1 MLTPLKKSI
10 NRVVI
15 AGGGTAG
22 WLAAS
27 LLKKLLG
34 QAIEIT
40 LVESEAIGTVG
51 VGEATIPPIRL
62 VNQVLGIDEAQFIH
76 DTKATVKL
84 AIRFENW
91 KTKGECY
98 YHTFG
103 APGRSM
109 AFCHFHHY
117 WVKARQQGLKNDLWD
132 YDLNYLAAE
141 AGKFAQINAKDP
153 VLELPFAYHF
163 DASLYAQY
171 LRKLSEQM
179 GVVRVEGK
187 IARVQRCNDSGY
199 IQALH
204 LESGEV
210 IDGDLFIDCTGFK
223 GLLIEGALG
232 AGYDDW
238 SHLLPCDSALAVPS
252 ERHEKTAPYTRSI
265 AHDAGWQW
273 RIPLQHRNGNGHVYS
288 SRYIS
293 DDQAC
298 DTLLSNLDTKPLG
311 DPKLIKFTTGR
322 RRKQWYKNVVAVG
335 LSSGFLEPLES
346 TSIHLIQSAI
356 VRLIQLFPHNGVTK
370 SLIDEYNKQSE
381 LEFEQIRDFLVLHY
395 VVNERTDSAFFND
408 MRNITLPDSLA
419 HKIELFKENGVLQR
433 EQNDLFL
440 ESSWLQ
446 VLYGQGVMPK
456 DYHGLVNSVSD
467 AQLNQM
473 LTKLLELKREP
484 ITKLPSH
491 DDYINGMV
499 AKYKRSMKQVTR
511 RFSMSFCVF
520 LTHQRG
526 K

>member
-91 KTKGECY
+91 KTKGESY

-252 ERHEKTAPYTRSI
+252 ERHEQTAPYTRSI

-446 VLYGQGVMPK
+446 VLYGQGIMPK
-456 DYHGLVNSVSD
+456 DYHGLVNSVPD
-467 AQLNQM
+467 GQLNQM

-484 ITKLPSH
+484 IAKLPSH

-499 AKYKRSMKQVTR
+499 AKYKRSLM
-511 RFSMSFCVF
+511 
-520 LTHQRG
+520 
-526 K
+526 

>member
-1 MLTPLKKSI
+1 MQDPHNKPIK
-10 NRVVI
+10 RVVI

-27 LLKKLLG
+27 LMKKVLG
-34 QAIEIT
+34 KAVDIT
-40 LVESEAIGTVG
+40 LVESEVIGTVG

-62 VNQVLGIDEAQFIH
+62 VNQVLGIDEAQFLH
-76 DTKATVKL
+76 DTKATIKL

-91 KTKGECY
+91 KTKGESY

-103 APGRSM
+103 APGKSM

-117 WVKARQQGLKNDLWD
+117 WVKARQQGLKDDLWD
-132 YDLNYLAAE
+132 FDLNYHAAE
-141 AGKFAQINAKDP
+141 AGRFAQINAKDP
-153 VLELPFAYHF
+153 VVELPFAYHF

-171 LRKLSEQM
+171 LRKLSENM
-179 GVVRVEGK
+179 GVVRKEGK
-187 IARVQRCNDSGY
+187 ISRVQRFTDSGF

-204 LESGEV
+204 LESGDVVE
-210 IDGDLFIDCTGFK
+210 GDLFVDCTGFK
-223 GLLIEGALG
+223 GLLIEEALG

-238 SHLLPCDSALAVPS
+238 SHLLPCDSAIAVPS

-293 DDQAC
+293 DEQAC

-356 VRLIQLFPHNGVTK
+356 VRLIQLFPHNGFAP
-370 SLIDEYNKQSE
+370 SLETEYNKQSE

-395 VVNERTDSAFFND
+395 TVNERTDSAFFND

-419 HKIELFKENGVLQR
+419 HKIALFKESGNLLR

-446 VLYGQGVMPK
+446 VLYGQGITPK
-456 DYHGLVNSVSD
+456 DYHGLVDSVPEV
-467 AQLNQM
+467 QLNQM
-473 LTKLLELKREP
+473 LKRLLEIKKEP
-484 ITKLPSH
+484 IAKLPTH
-491 DDYINGMV
+491 DEYINGMV
-499 AKYKRSMKQVTR
+499 AKYKRA
-511 RFSMSFCVF
+511 MS
-520 LTHQRG
+520 
-526 K
+526 

>member
-1 MLTPLKKSI
+1 MQDPHSKPIK
-10 NRVVI
+10 RVVI

-27 LLKKLLG
+27 LMKKVLG
-34 QAIEIT
+34 KAVDIT

-62 VNQVLGIDEAQFIH
+62 VNQVLGIDEAQFLH
-76 DTKATVKL
+76 DTKATIKL

-91 KTKGECY
+91 KTKGESY

-103 APGRSM
+103 APGKSM

-117 WVKARQQGLKNDLWD
+117 WVKARQQGLKDDLWD
-132 YDLNYLAAE
+132 FDLNYHAAE
-141 AGKFAQINAKDP
+141 AGRFAQINAKDP
-153 VLELPFAYHF
+153 VVELPFAYHF

-171 LRKLSEQM
+171 LRKLSENM
-179 GVVRVEGK
+179 GVVRKEGK
-187 IARVQRCNDSGY
+187 ISRVQRFTDSGF

-204 LESGEV
+204 LESGDVVE
-210 IDGDLFIDCTGFK
+210 GDLFVDCTGFK
-223 GLLIEGALG
+223 GLLIEEALG

-238 SHLLPCDSALAVPS
+238 SHLLPCDSAIAVPS

-356 VRLIQLFPHNGVTK
+356 VRLIQLFPHNGFAP
-370 SLIDEYNKQSE
+370 SLETEYNKQSE

-395 VVNERTDSAFFND
+395 TVNERTDSAFFND
-408 MRNITLPDSLA
+408 MRNTTLPDSLA
-419 HKIELFKENGVLQR
+419 HKIALFKESGNLLR

-446 VLYGQGVMPK
+446 VLYGQGITPK
-456 DYHGLVNSVSD
+456 DYHGLVDSVPEV
-467 AQLNQM
+467 QLNQM
-473 LTKLLELKREP
+473 LKRLLEIKKEP
-484 ITKLPSH
+484 IAKLPTH
-491 DDYINGMV
+491 DEYINGMV
-499 AKYKRSMKQVTR
+499 AKYKRA
-511 RFSMSFCVF
+511 MS
-520 LTHQRG
+520 
-526 K
+526 

>member
-1 MLTPLKKSI
+1 MQDPHNKPIK
-10 NRVVI
+10 RVVI

-27 LLKKLLG
+27 LMKKVLG
-34 QAIEIT
+34 KAVDIT

-62 VNQVLGIDEAQFIH
+62 VNQVLGIDEAQFLH
-76 DTKATVKL
+76 DTKATIKL

-91 KTKGECY
+91 KTKGESY

-103 APGRSM
+103 APGKSM

-117 WVKARQQGLKNDLWD
+117 WVKARQQGLKDDLWD
-132 YDLNYLAAE
+132 FDLNYHAAE
-141 AGKFAQINAKDP
+141 AGRFAQINAKDP
-153 VLELPFAYHF
+153 VVELPFAYHF

-171 LRKLSEQM
+171 LRKLSENM
-179 GVVRVEGK
+179 GVVRKEGK
-187 IARVQRCNDSGY
+187 ISRVQRFTDSGF

-204 LESGEV
+204 LERGDVVE
-210 IDGDLFIDCTGFK
+210 GDLFVDCTGFK
-223 GLLIEGALG
+223 GLLIEEALG

-238 SHLLPCDSALAVPS
+238 SHLLPCDSAIAVPS

-356 VRLIQLFPHNGVTK
+356 VRLIQLFPHNGFAP
-370 SLIDEYNKQSE
+370 SLETEYNKQSE

-395 VVNERTDSAFFND
+395 TVNERTDSAFFND

-419 HKIELFKENGVLQR
+419 HKIALFKESGNLLR

-446 VLYGQGVMPK
+446 VLYGQGITPK
-456 DYHGLVNSVSD
+456 DYHGLVDSVPEV
-467 AQLNQM
+467 QLNQM
-473 LTKLLELKREP
+473 LKRLLEIKKEP
-484 ITKLPSH
+484 IAKLPTH
-491 DDYINGMV
+491 DEYINGMV
-499 AKYKRSMKQVTR
+499 AKYKRA
-511 RFSMSFCVF
+511 MS
-520 LTHQRG
+520 
-526 K
+526 

>member
-1 MLTPLKKSI
+1 MQDPHNKPIK
-10 NRVVI
+10 RVVI

-27 LLKKLLG
+27 LMKKVLG
-34 QAIEIT
+34 KAVDIT

-62 VNQVLGIDEAQFIH
+62 VNQVLGIDEAQFLH
-76 DTKATVKL
+76 DTKATIKL

-91 KTKGECY
+91 KTKGESY

-103 APGRSM
+103 APGKSM

-117 WVKARQQGLKNDLWD
+117 WVKARQQGLKDDLWD
-132 YDLNYLAAE
+132 FDLNYHAAE
-141 AGKFAQINAKDP
+141 AGRFAQINAKDP
-153 VLELPFAYHF
+153 VVELPFAYHF

-171 LRKLSEQM
+171 LRKLSENM
-179 GVVRVEGK
+179 GVVRKEGK
-187 IARVQRCNDSGY
+187 ISRVQRFTDSGF

-204 LESGEV
+204 LERGDVVE
-210 IDGDLFIDCTGFK
+210 GDLFVDCTGFK
-223 GLLIEGALG
+223 GLLIEEALG

-238 SHLLPCDSALAVPS
+238 SHLLPCDSAIAVPS

-273 RIPLQHRNGNGHVYS
+273 RIPLQHRNGNGYVYS

-356 VRLIQLFPHNGVTK
+356 VRLIQLFPHNGFAP
-370 SLIDEYNKQSE
+370 SLETEYNKQSE

-395 VVNERTDSAFFND
+395 TVNERTDSAFFND

-419 HKIELFKENGVLQR
+419 HKIALFKESGNLLR

-446 VLYGQGVMPK
+446 VLYGQGITPK
-456 DYHGLVNSVSD
+456 DYHGLVDSVPEV
-467 AQLNQM
+467 QLNQM
-473 LTKLLELKREP
+473 LTRLLEIKKEP
-484 ITKLPSH
+484 IAKLPTH
-491 DDYINGMV
+491 DEYINGMV
-499 AKYKRSMKQVTR
+499 AKYKRA
-511 RFSMSFCVF
+511 MS
-520 LTHQRG
+520 
-526 K
+526 

>member
-1 MLTPLKKSI
+1 MQDPHNKPIK
-10 NRVVI
+10 RVVI

-27 LLKKLLG
+27 LMKKVLG
-34 QAIEIT
+34 KAVDIT

-62 VNQVLGIDEAQFIH
+62 VNQVLGIDEAQFLH
-76 DTKATVKL
+76 DTKATIKL

-91 KTKGECY
+91 KTKGESY

-103 APGRSM
+103 APGKSM

-117 WVKARQQGLKNDLWD
+117 WVKARQQGLKDDLWD
-132 YDLNYLAAE
+132 FDLNYHAAE
-141 AGKFAQINAKDP
+141 AGRFAQINAKDP
-153 VLELPFAYHF
+153 VVELPFAYHF

-171 LRKLSEQM
+171 LRKLSENM
-179 GVVRVEGK
+179 GVVRKEGK
-187 IARVQRCNDSGY
+187 ISRVQRFTDSGF

-204 LESGEV
+204 LESGDVVE
-210 IDGDLFIDCTGFK
+210 GDLFVDCTGFK
-223 GLLIEGALG
+223 GLLIEEALG

-238 SHLLPCDSALAVPS
+238 SHLLPCDSAIAVPS

-288 SRYIS
+288 SRYIN

-356 VRLIQLFPHNGVTK
+356 VRLIQLFPHNGFAP
-370 SLIDEYNKQSE
+370 SLETEYNKQSE

-395 VVNERTDSAFFND
+395 TVNERTDSAFFND

-419 HKIELFKENGVLQR
+419 HKIALFKESGNLLR

-446 VLYGQGVMPK
+446 VLYGQGITPK
-456 DYHGLVNSVSD
+456 DYHGLVNSVPEV
-467 AQLNQM
+467 QLNQM
-473 LTKLLELKREP
+473 LTRLLEIKKEP
-484 ITKLPSH
+484 IAKLPTH
-491 DDYINGMV
+491 DEYINGMV
-499 AKYKRSMKQVTR
+499 AKYKRA
-511 RFSMSFCVF
+511 MS
-520 LTHQRG
+520 
-526 K
+526 

>member
-1 MLTPLKKSI
+1 MQDPHNKPIK
-10 NRVVI
+10 RVVI

-27 LLKKLLG
+27 LMKKVLG
-34 QAIEIT
+34 KAVDIT
-40 LVESEAIGTVG
+40 LVESEVIGTVG

-62 VNQVLGIDEAQFIH
+62 VNQVLGIDEAQFLH
-76 DTKATVKL
+76 DTKATIKL

-91 KTKGECY
+91 KTKGESY

-103 APGRSM
+103 APGKSM

-117 WVKARQQGLKNDLWD
+117 WVKARQQGLKDDLWD
-132 YDLNYLAAE
+132 FDLNYHAAE
-141 AGKFAQINAKDP
+141 AGRFAQINAKDP
-153 VLELPFAYHF
+153 VVELPFAYHF

-171 LRKLSEQM
+171 LRKLSENM
-179 GVVRVEGK
+179 GVVRKEGK
-187 IARVQRCNDSGY
+187 ISRVQRFTDSGF

-204 LESGEV
+204 LERGDVVE
-210 IDGDLFIDCTGFK
+210 GDLFVDCTGFK
-223 GLLIEGALG
+223 GLLIEEALG

-238 SHLLPCDSALAVPS
+238 SHLLPCDSAIAVPS

-293 DDQAC
+293 DEQAC

-356 VRLIQLFPHNGVTK
+356 VRLIQLFPHNGFAP
-370 SLIDEYNKQSE
+370 SLETEYNKQSE

-395 VVNERTDSAFFND
+395 TVNERTDSAFFND

-419 HKIELFKENGVLQR
+419 HKIALFKESGNLLR

-446 VLYGQGVMPK
+446 VLYGQGITPK
-456 DYHGLVNSVSD
+456 DYHGLVDSVPEV
-467 AQLNQM
+467 QLNQM
-473 LTKLLELKREP
+473 LKRLLEIKKEP
-484 ITKLPSH
+484 IAKLPTH
-491 DDYINGMV
+491 DEYINGMV
-499 AKYKRSMKQVTR
+499 AKYKRA
-511 RFSMSFCVF
+511 MS
-520 LTHQRG
+520 
-526 K
+526 

>member
-1 MLTPLKKSI
+1 MHEPQNTPIK
-10 NRVVI
+10 RVVI

-27 LLKKLLG
+27 LMKKVLG
-34 QAIEIT
+34 KAVDIT
-40 LVESEAIGTVG
+40 LVESESIGTVG

-91 KTKGECY
+91 KKKGQSY

-103 APGRSM
+103 APGKSM

-117 WVKARQQGLKNDLWD
+117 WVKARQQGLSHDLWE
-132 YDLNYLAAE
+132 YDLNYHAAE
-141 AGKFAQINAKDP
+141 AGRFAQINAKDP
-153 VLELPFAYHF
+153 VVELPFAYHF

-171 LRKLSEQM
+171 LRKLSESM
-179 GVVRVEGK
+179 GVTRKEGK
-187 IARVQRCNDSGY
+187 ISRVERFTDSGF
-199 IQALH
+199 IKALH
-204 LESGEV
+204 LESAE
-210 IDGDLFIDCTGFK
+210 IIEGDLFVDCTGFK
-223 GLLIEGALG
+223 GLLIEDALG

-288 SRYIS
+288 SRYIT
-293 DDQAC
+293 DEKAC
-298 DTLLSNLDTKPLG
+298 DTLMSNLDTKPLG

-356 VRLIQLFPHNGVTK
+356 VRLIQLFPHNGFTS
-370 SLIDEYNKQSE
+370 SLEAEYNKQSE

-395 VVNERTDSAFFND
+395 SVNERTDSEFFND

-419 HKIELFKENGVLQR
+419 HKIELFKQSGNLLR

-446 VLYGQGVMPK
+446 VLYGQGIVPN
-456 DYHGLVNSVSD
+456 DYHGLVNSVADS
-467 AQLNQM
+467 QLEQM
-473 LTKLLELKREP
+473 LKSLLEIKKEP
-484 ITKLPSH
+484 VSKLPLH

-499 AKYKRSMKQVTR
+499 ARHKRSI
-511 RFSMSFCVF
+511 S
-520 LTHQRG
+520 
-526 K
+526 

>member
-1 MLTPLKKSI
+1 MQDPHNKPIK
-10 NRVVI
+10 RVVI

-27 LLKKLLG
+27 LMKKVLG
-34 QAIEIT
+34 KVVDIT

-62 VNQVLGIDEAQFIH
+62 VNQVLGIDEAQFLH
-76 DTKATVKL
+76 DTKATIKL

-91 KTKGECY
+91 KTKGESY

-103 APGRSM
+103 APGKSM

-117 WVKARQQGLKNDLWD
+117 WVKARQQGLKDDLWD
-132 YDLNYLAAE
+132 FDLNYHAAE
-141 AGKFAQINAKDP
+141 AGRFAQINAKDP
-153 VLELPFAYHF
+153 VVELPFAYHF

-171 LRKLSEQM
+171 LRKLSENM
-179 GVVRVEGK
+179 GVVRKEGK
-187 IARVQRCNDSGY
+187 ISRVQRFTDSGF

-204 LESGEV
+204 LESGDVVE
-210 IDGDLFIDCTGFK
+210 GDLFVDCTGFK
-223 GLLIEGALG
+223 GLLIEEALG

-238 SHLLPCDSALAVPS
+238 SHLLPCDSAIAVPS

-356 VRLIQLFPHNGVTK
+356 VRLIQLFPHNGFAP
-370 SLIDEYNKQSE
+370 SLETEYNKQSE

-395 VVNERTDSAFFND
+395 TVNERTDSAFFND

-419 HKIELFKENGVLQR
+419 HKIALFKESGNLLR

-446 VLYGQGVMPK
+446 VLYGQGITPK
-456 DYHGLVNSVSD
+456 DYHGLVNSVPEV
-467 AQLNQM
+467 QLNQM
-473 LTKLLELKREP
+473 LTRLLEIKKEP
-484 ITKLPSH
+484 IAKLPTH
-491 DDYINGMV
+491 DEYINGMV
-499 AKYKRSMKQVTR
+499 AKYKRA
-511 RFSMSFCVF
+511 MS
-520 LTHQRG
+520 
-526 K
+526 

>member
-1 MLTPLKKSI
+1 MQDPHNKPIK
-10 NRVVI
+10 RVVI

-27 LLKKLLG
+27 LMKKVLG
-34 QAIEIT
+34 KAVDIT

-62 VNQVLGIDEAQFIH
+62 VNQVLGIDEAQFLH
-76 DTKATVKL
+76 DTKATIKL

-91 KTKGECY
+91 KTKGESY

-103 APGRSM
+103 APGKSM

-117 WVKARQQGLKNDLWD
+117 WVKARQQGLKDDLWD
-132 YDLNYLAAE
+132 FDLNYHAAE
-141 AGKFAQINAKDP
+141 AGRFAQINAKDP
-153 VLELPFAYHF
+153 VVELPFAYHF

-171 LRKLSEQM
+171 LRKLSENM
-179 GVVRVEGK
+179 GVVRKEGK
-187 IARVQRCNDSGY
+187 ISRVQRFTDSGF

-204 LESGEV
+204 LESGDVVE
-210 IDGDLFIDCTGFK
+210 GDLFVDCTGFK
-223 GLLIEGALG
+223 GLLIEEALG

-238 SHLLPCDSALAVPS
+238 SHLLPCDSAIAVPS

-293 DDQAC
+293 GDQAC

-356 VRLIQLFPHNGVTK
+356 VRLIQLFPHNGFAP
-370 SLIDEYNKQSE
+370 SLETEYNKQSE

-395 VVNERTDSAFFND
+395 TVNERTDSAFFND

-419 HKIELFKENGVLQR
+419 HKITLFKESGNLLR

-446 VLYGQGVMPK
+446 VLYGQGITPK
-456 DYHGLVNSVSD
+456 DYHGLVDSVPEV
-467 AQLNQM
+467 QLNQM
-473 LTKLLELKREP
+473 LTRLLEIKKEP
-484 ITKLPSH
+484 IAKLPTH
-491 DDYINGMV
+491 DEYINGMV
-499 AKYKRSMKQVTR
+499 AKYKRA
-511 RFSMSFCVF
+511 MS
-520 LTHQRG
+520 
-526 K
+526 

>member
-1 MLTPLKKSI
+1 MQNPHNKPIK
-10 NRVVI
+10 RVVI

-27 LLKKLLG
+27 LMKKVLG
-34 QAIEIT
+34 KAVDIT

-62 VNQVLGIDEAQFIH
+62 VNQVLGIDEAQFLH
-76 DTKATVKL
+76 DTKATIKL

-91 KTKGECY
+91 KTKGESY

-103 APGRSM
+103 APGKSM
-109 AFCHFHHY
+109 AFCHFYHY
-117 WVKARQQGLKNDLWD
+117 WVKARQQGLKDDLWD
-132 YDLNYLAAE
+132 FDLNYHAAE
-141 AGKFAQINAKDP
+141 AGRFAQINAKDP
-153 VLELPFAYHF
+153 VVELPFAYHF

-171 LRKLSEQM
+171 LRKLSENI
-179 GVVRVEGK
+179 GVVRKEGK
-187 IARVQRCNDSGY
+187 ISRVQRFTNSGF

-204 LESGEV
+204 LESGDVVE
-210 IDGDLFIDCTGFK
+210 GDLFVDCTGFK
-223 GLLIEGALG
+223 GLLIEEALG

-238 SHLLPCDSALAVPS
+238 SHLLPCDSAIAIPS

-273 RIPLQHRNGNGHVYS
+273 RIPLQHRNGNGLVYS

-356 VRLIQLFPHNGVTK
+356 VRLIQLFPHNGFAP
-370 SLIDEYNKQSE
+370 SLETEYNKQSE

-395 VVNERTDSAFFND
+395 TVNERTDSAFFND

-419 HKIELFKENGVLQR
+419 HKITLFKESGNLLR

-446 VLYGQGVMPK
+446 VLYGQGITPK
-456 DYHGLVNSVSD
+456 DYHGLVNSVPEV
-467 AQLNQM
+467 QLNQM
-473 LTKLLELKREP
+473 LTRLLEIKKEP
-484 ITKLPSH
+484 IAKLPTH
-491 DDYINGMV
+491 DEYINGMV
-499 AKYKRSMKQVTR
+499 AKYKRT
-511 RFSMSFCVF
+511 MS
-520 LTHQRG
+520 
-526 K
+526 

>member
-1 MLTPLKKSI
+1 MQDPHNKPIK
-10 NRVVI
+10 RVVI

-27 LLKKLLG
+27 LMKKVLG
-34 QAIEIT
+34 KAVDIT

-62 VNQVLGIDEAQFIH
+62 VNQVLGIDEAQFLH
-76 DTKATVKL
+76 DTKATIKL

-91 KTKGECY
+91 KTKGKSY

-103 APGRSM
+103 APGKSM

-117 WVKARQQGLKNDLWD
+117 WVKARQQGLKDDLWD
-132 YDLNYLAAE
+132 FDLNYHAAE
-141 AGKFAQINAKDP
+141 AGRFAQINAKDP
-153 VLELPFAYHF
+153 VVELPFAYHF

-171 LRKLSEQM
+171 LRKLSENM
-179 GVVRVEGK
+179 GVVRKEGK
-187 IARVQRCNDSGY
+187 ISRVQRFTDSGF

-204 LESGEV
+204 LERGDVVE
-210 IDGDLFIDCTGFK
+210 GDLFVDCTGFK
-223 GLLIEGALG
+223 GLLIEEALG

-238 SHLLPCDSALAVPS
+238 SHLLPCDSAIAVPS

-356 VRLIQLFPHNGVTK
+356 VRLIQLFPHNGFAP
-370 SLIDEYNKQSE
+370 SLETEYNKQSE

-395 VVNERTDSAFFND
+395 TVNERTDSAFFND

-419 HKIELFKENGVLQR
+419 HKIALFKESGNLLR

-446 VLYGQGVMPK
+446 VLYGQGITPK
-456 DYHGLVNSVSD
+456 DYHGLVDSVPEV
-467 AQLNQM
+467 QLNQM
-473 LTKLLELKREP
+473 LKRLLEIKKEP
-484 ITKLPSH
+484 IAKLPTH
-491 DDYINGMV
+491 DEYINGMV
-499 AKYKRSMKQVTR
+499 AKYKRA
-511 RFSMSFCVF
+511 MS
-520 LTHQRG
+520 
-526 K
+526 

>member
-1 MLTPLKKSI
+1 MQDPHNKPIK
-10 NRVVI
+10 RVVI

-27 LLKKLLG
+27 LMKKVLG
-34 QAIEIT
+34 KAVDIT

-62 VNQVLGIDEAQFIH
+62 VNQVLGIDEAQFLH
-76 DTKATVKL
+76 DTKATIKL

-91 KTKGECY
+91 KTKGESY

-103 APGRSM
+103 VPGKSM

-117 WVKARQQGLKNDLWD
+117 WVKARQQGLKDDLWD
-132 YDLNYLAAE
+132 FDLNYHAAE
-141 AGKFAQINAKDP
+141 AGRFAQINAKDP
-153 VLELPFAYHF
+153 VVELPFAYHF

-171 LRKLSEQM
+171 LRKLSENM
-179 GVVRVEGK
+179 GVVRKEGK
-187 IARVQRCNDSGY
+187 ISRVQRFTDSGF

-204 LESGEV
+204 LESGDVVE
-210 IDGDLFIDCTGFK
+210 GDLFVDCTGFK
-223 GLLIEGALG
+223 GLLIEEALG

-238 SHLLPCDSALAVPS
+238 SHLLPCDSAIAVPS

-293 DDQAC
+293 GDQAC

-356 VRLIQLFPHNGVTK
+356 VRLIQLFPHNGFAP
-370 SLIDEYNKQSE
+370 SLETEYNKQSE

-395 VVNERTDSAFFND
+395 TVNERTDSAFFND

-419 HKIELFKENGVLQR
+419 HKIALFKESGNLLR

-446 VLYGQGVMPK
+446 VLYGQGITPK
-456 DYHGLVNSVSD
+456 DYHGLVDSVPEV
-467 AQLNQM
+467 QLNQM
-473 LTKLLELKREP
+473 LTRLLEIKKEP
-484 ITKLPSH
+484 IAKLPTH
-491 DDYINGMV
+491 DEYINGMV
-499 AKYKRSMKQVTR
+499 AKYKRA
-511 RFSMSFCVF
+511 MS
-520 LTHQRG
+520 
-526 K
+526 

>member
-1 MLTPLKKSI
+1 MQDPHNKPIK
-10 NRVVI
+10 RVVI

-27 LLKKLLG
+27 LMKKVLG
-34 QAIEIT
+34 KAVDIT

-62 VNQVLGIDEAQFIH
+62 VNQVLGIDEAQFLH
-76 DTKATVKL
+76 DTKATIKL

-91 KTKGECY
+91 KTKGESY

-103 APGRSM
+103 APGKSM

-117 WVKARQQGLKNDLWD
+117 WVKARQQGLKDDLWD
-132 YDLNYLAAE
+132 FDLNYHAAE
-141 AGKFAQINAKDP
+141 AGRFAQINAKDP
-153 VLELPFAYHF
+153 VVELPFAYHF

-171 LRKLSEQM
+171 LRKLSENM
-179 GVVRVEGK
+179 GVVRKEGK
-187 IARVQRCNDSGY
+187 ISRVQRFTDSGF

-204 LESGEV
+204 LESGDVVE
-210 IDGDLFIDCTGFK
+210 GDLFVDCTGFK
-223 GLLIEGALG
+223 GLLIEEALG

-238 SHLLPCDSALAVPS
+238 SHLLPCDSAIAVPS

-356 VRLIQLFPHNGVTK
+356 VRLIQLFPHNGFAP
-370 SLIDEYNKQSE
+370 SLETEYNKQSE

-395 VVNERTDSAFFND
+395 TVNERTDSAFFND

-419 HKIELFKENGVLQR
+419 HKIALFKESGNLLR

-446 VLYGQGVMPK
+446 VLYGQGITPK
-456 DYHGLVNSVSD
+456 DYHGLVDSVPEV
-467 AQLNQM
+467 QLNQM
-473 LTKLLELKREP
+473 LKRLLEIKKEP
-484 ITKLPSH
+484 IAKLPTH
-491 DDYINGMV
+491 DEYINGMV
-499 AKYKRSMKQVTR
+499 AKYKRA
-511 RFSMSFCVF
+511 MS
-520 LTHQRG
+520 
-526 K
+526 

>member
-1 MLTPLKKSI
+1 MQDPHNNPVK
-10 NRVVI
+10 RVVI

-27 LLKKLLG
+27 LMKKILG
-34 QAIEIT
+34 KAVDIT

-62 VNQVLGIDEAQFIH
+62 VNQVLGIDDAQFIH
-76 DTKATVKL
+76 DTKATIKL

-91 KTKGECY
+91 KKKGESY

-103 APGRSM
+103 APGKGM

-117 WVKARQQGLKNDLWD
+117 WIKARQQGLKNDIWD
-132 YDLNYLAAE
+132 FDLNYHAAE

-153 VLELPFAYHF
+153 VVELPFAYHF
-163 DASLYAQY
+163 DASLYAEY
-171 LRKLSEQM
+171 LRKLSEVM
-179 GVVRVEGK
+179 GVVRLEGK
-187 IARVQRCNDSGY
+187 ISRVQRCIDSGF

-204 LESGEV
+204 LESGEAV
-210 IDGDLFIDCTGFK
+210 EGDLFVDCTGFK

-252 ERHEKTAPYTRSI
+252 ERYDKTAPYTRSI

-293 DDQAC
+293 DDKAC
-298 DTLLSNLDTKPLG
+298 DTLMSNLDTKPLG

-346 TSIHLIQSAI
+346 TSIHLIQSAV
-356 VRLIQLFPHNGVTK
+356 VRLIQLFPHNGFAP
-370 SLIDEYNKQSE
+370 SLEAEYNKQSE

-395 VVNERTDSAFFND
+395 TVNERTDSAFFND
-408 MRNITLPDSLA
+408 MRHITLPDSLA
-419 HKIELFKENGVLQR
+419 HKIALFKESGNLLR

-446 VLYGQGVMPK
+446 VLYGQGITPK
-456 DYHGLVNSVSD
+456 DYHGLVNSIPESR
-467 AQLNQM
+467 LNQM
-473 LTKLLELKREP
+473 LTSLLEIKKEP
-484 ITKLPSH
+484 IAKLPSH
-491 DDYINGMV
+491 DEYINGMV
-499 AKYKRSMKQVTR
+499 AK
-511 RFSMSFCVF
+511 
-520 LTHQRG
+520 HQRTL

>member
-1 MLTPLKKSI
+1 MQDPHNKPIKH
-10 NRVVI
+10 VVI

-27 LLKKLLG
+27 LMKKVLG
-34 QAIEIT
+34 KAVDIT

-62 VNQVLGIDEAQFIH
+62 VNQVLGIDEAQFLH
-76 DTKATVKL
+76 DTKATIKL

-91 KTKGECY
+91 KTKGESY

-103 APGRSM
+103 APGKSM

-117 WVKARQQGLKNDLWD
+117 WVKARQQGLKDDLWD
-132 YDLNYLAAE
+132 FDLNYHAAE
-141 AGKFAQINAKDP
+141 AGRFAQINAKDP
-153 VLELPFAYHF
+153 VVELPFAYHF

-171 LRKLSEQM
+171 LRKLSENM
-179 GVVRVEGK
+179 GVVRKEGK
-187 IARVQRCNDSGY
+187 ISRVQRFTDSGF

-204 LESGEV
+204 LESGDVVE
-210 IDGDLFIDCTGFK
+210 GDLFVDCTGFK
-223 GLLIEGALG
+223 GLLIEEALG

-238 SHLLPCDSALAVPS
+238 SHLLPCDSAIAVPS

-356 VRLIQLFPHNGVTK
+356 VRLIQLFPHNGFAP
-370 SLIDEYNKQSE
+370 SLETEYNKQSE

-395 VVNERTDSAFFND
+395 TVNERTDSAFFND

-419 HKIELFKENGVLQR
+419 HKIALFKESGNLLR

-446 VLYGQGVMPK
+446 VLYGQGVTPK
-456 DYHGLVNSVSD
+456 DYHGLVNSVPEV
-467 AQLNQM
+467 QLNQM
-473 LTKLLELKREP
+473 LTRLLEIKKEP
-484 ITKLPSH
+484 IAKLPTH
-491 DDYINGMV
+491 DEYINGMV
-499 AKYKRSMKQVTR
+499 AKYKRA
-511 RFSMSFCVF
+511 MS
-520 LTHQRG
+520 
-526 K
+526 

>member
-1 MLTPLKKSI
+1 MQDPHNKPIK
-10 NRVVI
+10 RVVI

-27 LLKKLLG
+27 LMKKVLG
-34 QAIEIT
+34 KAVDIT

-62 VNQVLGIDEAQFIH
+62 VNQVLGIDEAQFLH
-76 DTKATVKL
+76 DTKATIKL

-91 KTKGECY
+91 KTKGESY

-103 APGRSM
+103 APGKSM

-117 WVKARQQGLKNDLWD
+117 WVKARQQGLKDDLWD
-132 YDLNYLAAE
+132 FDLNYHAAE
-141 AGKFAQINAKDP
+141 AGRFAQINAKDP
-153 VLELPFAYHF
+153 VVELPFAYHF

-171 LRKLSEQM
+171 LRKLSENM
-179 GVVRVEGK
+179 GVVRKEGK
-187 IARVQRCNDSGY
+187 ISRVQRFTDSGF

-204 LESGEV
+204 LERGDVVE
-210 IDGDLFIDCTGFK
+210 GDLFVDCTGFK
-223 GLLIEGALG
+223 GLLIEEALG

-238 SHLLPCDSALAVPS
+238 SHLLPCDSAIAVPS

-356 VRLIQLFPHNGVTK
+356 VRLIQLFPHNGFAP
-370 SLIDEYNKQSE
+370 SLETEYNKQSE

-395 VVNERTDSAFFND
+395 TVNERTDSAFFND
-408 MRNITLPDSLA
+408 MRNTTLPDSLA
-419 HKIELFKENGVLQR
+419 HKIALFKESGNLLR

-446 VLYGQGVMPK
+446 VLYGQGITPK
-456 DYHGLVNSVSD
+456 DYHGLVDSVPEV
-467 AQLNQM
+467 QLNQM
-473 LTKLLELKREP
+473 LKRLLEIKKEP
-484 ITKLPSH
+484 IAKLPTH
-491 DDYINGMV
+491 DEYINGMV
-499 AKYKRSMKQVTR
+499 AKYKRA
-511 RFSMSFCVF
+511 MS
-520 LTHQRG
+520 
-526 K
+526 

>member
-1 MLTPLKKSI
+1 MQDPHNKPIK
-10 NRVVI
+10 RVVI

-27 LLKKLLG
+27 LMKKVLG
-34 QAIEIT
+34 KAVDIT

-62 VNQVLGIDEAQFIH
+62 VNQVLGIDEAQFLH
-76 DTKATVKL
+76 DTKATIKL

-91 KTKGECY
+91 KTKGESY

-103 APGRSM
+103 APGKSM
-109 AFCHFHHY
+109 EFCHFHHY
-117 WVKARQQGLKNDLWD
+117 WVKARQQGLKDDLWD
-132 YDLNYLAAE
+132 FDLNYHAAE
-141 AGKFAQINAKDP
+141 AGRFAQINAKDP
-153 VLELPFAYHF
+153 VVELPFAYHF

-171 LRKLSEQM
+171 LRKLSENI
-179 GVVRVEGK
+179 GVVRKEGK
-187 IARVQRCNDSGY
+187 ISRVQRFTNSGF

-204 LESGEV
+204 LESGDVVE
-210 IDGDLFIDCTGFK
+210 GDLFVDCTGFK
-223 GLLIEGALG
+223 GLLIEEALG

-238 SHLLPCDSALAVPS
+238 SHLLPCDSAIAIPS

-356 VRLIQLFPHNGVTK
+356 VRLIQLFPHNGFAP
-370 SLIDEYNKQSE
+370 SLETEYNKQSE

-395 VVNERTDSAFFND
+395 TVNERTDSAFFND

-419 HKIELFKENGVLQR
+419 HKITLFKESGNLLR

-446 VLYGQGVMPK
+446 VLYGQGITPK
-456 DYHGLVNSVSD
+456 DYHGLVNSVPEV
-467 AQLNQM
+467 QLNQM
-473 LTKLLELKREP
+473 LTRLLEIKKEP
-484 ITKLPSH
+484 IAKLPTH
-491 DDYINGMV
+491 DEYINGMV
-499 AKYKRSMKQVTR
+499 AKYKRT
-511 RFSMSFCVF
+511 MS
-520 LTHQRG
+520 
-526 K
+526 

>member
-1 MLTPLKKSI
+1 MQDPHNKPIK
-10 NRVVI
+10 RVVI

-27 LLKKLLG
+27 LMKKVLG
-34 QAIEIT
+34 KAVDIT

-62 VNQVLGIDEAQFIH
+62 VNQVLGIDEAQFLH
-76 DTKATVKL
+76 DTKATIKL

-91 KTKGECY
+91 KTKGESY

-103 APGRSM
+103 APGKSM

-117 WVKARQQGLKNDLWD
+117 WVKARQQGLKDDLWD
-132 YDLNYLAAE
+132 FDLNYHAAE
-141 AGKFAQINAKDP
+141 AGRFAQINAKDP
-153 VLELPFAYHF
+153 VVELPFAYHF

-171 LRKLSEQM
+171 LRKLSENM
-179 GVVRVEGK
+179 GVVRKEGK
-187 IARVQRCNDSGY
+187 ISRVQRFTDSGF

-204 LESGEV
+204 LESGDVVE
-210 IDGDLFIDCTGFK
+210 GDLFVDCTGFM
-223 GLLIEGALG
+223 GLLIEEALG

-238 SHLLPCDSALAVPS
+238 SHLLPCDSAIAVPS

-356 VRLIQLFPHNGVTK
+356 VRLIQLFPHNGFAP
-370 SLIDEYNKQSE
+370 SLETEYNKQSE

-395 VVNERTDSAFFND
+395 TVNERTDSAFFND

-419 HKIELFKENGVLQR
+419 HKIALFKESGNLLR

-446 VLYGQGVMPK
+446 VLYGQGITPK
-456 DYHGLVNSVSD
+456 DYHGLVNSVPEV
-467 AQLNQM
+467 QLNQM
-473 LTKLLELKREP
+473 LTRLLEIKKEP
-484 ITKLPSH
+484 IAKLPTH
-491 DDYINGMV
+491 DEYINGMV
-499 AKYKRSMKQVTR
+499 AKYKRA
-511 RFSMSFCVF
+511 MS
-520 LTHQRG
+520 
-526 K
+526 

>member
-1 MLTPLKKSI
+1 MQDPHNKPIK
-10 NRVVI
+10 RVVI

-27 LLKKLLG
+27 LMKKVLG
-34 QAIEIT
+34 KAVDIT

-62 VNQVLGIDEAQFIH
+62 VNQVLGIDEAQFLH
-76 DTKATVKL
+76 DTKATIKL

-91 KTKGECY
+91 KTKGESY

-103 APGRSM
+103 APGKSM

-117 WVKARQQGLKNDLWD
+117 WVKARQQGLKDDLWD
-132 YDLNYLAAE
+132 FDLNYHAAE
-141 AGKFAQINAKDP
+141 SGRFAQINAKDP
-153 VLELPFAYHF
+153 VVELPFAYHF

-171 LRKLSEQM
+171 LRKLSENM
-179 GVVRVEGK
+179 GVVRKEGK
-187 IARVQRCNDSGY
+187 ISRVQRFTDSGF

-204 LESGEV
+204 LERGDVVE
-210 IDGDLFIDCTGFK
+210 GDLFVDCTGFK
-223 GLLIEGALG
+223 GLLIEEALG

-238 SHLLPCDSALAVPS
+238 SHLLPCDSAIAVPS

-356 VRLIQLFPHNGVTK
+356 VRLIQLFPHNGFAP
-370 SLIDEYNKQSE
+370 SLETEYNKQSE

-395 VVNERTDSAFFND
+395 TVNERTDSAFFND

-419 HKIELFKENGVLQR
+419 HKIALFKESGNLLR

-446 VLYGQGVMPK
+446 VLYGQGITPK
-456 DYHGLVNSVSD
+456 DYHGLVDSVPEV
-467 AQLNQM
+467 QLNQM
-473 LTKLLELKREP
+473 LKRLLEIKKEP
-484 ITKLPSH
+484 IAKLPTH
-491 DDYINGMV
+491 DEYINGMV
-499 AKYKRSMKQVTR
+499 AKYKRA
-511 RFSMSFCVF
+511 MS
-520 LTHQRG
+520 
-526 K
+526 

>member
-1 MLTPLKKSI
+1 MQDPHNKPIK
-10 NRVVI
+10 RVVI

-27 LLKKLLG
+27 LMKKVLG
-34 QAIEIT
+34 KAVDIT

-62 VNQVLGIDEAQFIH
+62 VNQVLGIDEAQFLH
-76 DTKATVKL
+76 DTKATIKL

-91 KTKGECY
+91 KTKGESY

-103 APGRSM
+103 APGKSM

-117 WVKARQQGLKNDLWD
+117 WVKARQQGLKDDLWD
-132 YDLNYLAAE
+132 FDLNYHAAE
-141 AGKFAQINAKDP
+141 AGRFAQINAKDP
-153 VLELPFAYHF
+153 VVELPFAYHF

-171 LRKLSEQM
+171 LRKLSENM
-179 GVVRVEGK
+179 GVVRKEGK
-187 IARVQRCNDSGY
+187 ISRVQRFTDSGF

-204 LESGEV
+204 LESGDVVE
-210 IDGDLFIDCTGFK
+210 GDLFVDCTGFK
-223 GLLIEGALG
+223 GLLIEEALG

-238 SHLLPCDSALAVPS
+238 SHLLPCDSAIAVPS

-293 DDQAC
+293 GDQAC

-356 VRLIQLFPHNGVTK
+356 VRLIQLFPHNGFAP
-370 SLIDEYNKQSE
+370 SLETEYNKQSE

-395 VVNERTDSAFFND
+395 TVNERTDSAFFND
-408 MRNITLPDSLA
+408 MRNITFPDSLA
-419 HKIELFKENGVLQR
+419 HKIALFKESGNLLR

-446 VLYGQGVMPK
+446 VLYGQGITPK
-456 DYHGLVNSVSD
+456 DYHGLVNSVPEV
-467 AQLNQM
+467 QLNQM
-473 LTKLLELKREP
+473 LTRLLEIKKEP
-484 ITKLPSH
+484 IAKLPTH
-491 DDYINGMV
+491 DEYINGMV
-499 AKYKRSMKQVTR
+499 AKYKRA
-511 RFSMSFCVF
+511 MS
-520 LTHQRG
+520 
-526 K
+526 